1 MHLALIALGIGENDV
16 VLCPSLTFSASCNI
30 IIYQNAIPVF
40 LDVDTKSWTLDIDT
54 LNVAVKKYKPKALI
68 AVDLYGQ
75 ICNYDEIYNIC
86 KKNGVFIVEDSAE
99 SLGSMYKNEKA
110 GSFGDISIFSFNGN
124 KIITTSGGGMLL
136 TDNKEFFD
144 KAKLIANQAKEN
156 RHYYHHKHL
165 GYNYRLSNLLA
176 AIGIGQM
183 KVLQDRVKAR
193 RAINEIYRE
202 KLNSYDFDFLT
213 EGHQV
218 HSNYWL
224 TTIKFKNDRYK
235 PDEIIEG
242 MNKAGI
248 ECRLVWKPM
257 HMQPY
262 YKAYEYL
269 KSSDGDNSK
278 LIFQRGLC
286 LPSGSSLSD
295 NDMYRVISKFN
306 NIIGDK

>member
-1 MHLALIALGIGENDV
+1 MGDTEMTLLKNAFDSNWIAPVGDQIDLFENEVAQFTNREFALAVNSGTSALHLALIALGIGENDV

-165 GYNYRLSNLLA
+165 GYNYRLSN
-176 AIGIGQM
+176 
-183 KVLQDRVKAR
+183 
-193 RAINEIYRE
+193 
-202 KLNSYDFDFLT
+202 
-213 EGHQV
+213 
-218 HSNYWL
+218 
-224 TTIKFKNDRYK
+224 
-235 PDEIIEG
+235 
-242 MNKAGI
+242 
-248 ECRLVWKPM
+248 
-257 HMQPY
+257 
-262 YKAYEYL
+262 
-269 KSSDGDNSK
+269 
-278 LIFQRGLC
+278 
-286 LPSGSSLSD
+286 
-295 NDMYRVISKFN
+295 
-306 NIIGDK
+306 